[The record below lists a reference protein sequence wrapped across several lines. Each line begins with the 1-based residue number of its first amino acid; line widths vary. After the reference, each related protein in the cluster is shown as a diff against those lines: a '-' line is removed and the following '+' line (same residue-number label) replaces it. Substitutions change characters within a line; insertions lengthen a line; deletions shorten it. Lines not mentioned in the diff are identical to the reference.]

1 MGLLNCRRATFRIQ
15 SMSTPTTR
23 KPNEILATEVQ
34 YAKGI
39 GPQRAELLA
48 KLKLYCIRD
57 VLFYFPRTHEDY
69 SQIKTIDQLV
79 EGEAAAVV
87 GVIEEVDMKNTGVGR
102 TLLGVLIR
110 QGTQYLRAMWFNQPY
125 LRQKFVVGQRVMFSG
140 QPKLSGLRWEMV
152 HPKVDALAPDEESPK
167 GQVLPVYSLTEGIAQ
182 ANMRKMV
189 RAVVENYTDV
199 LEEVF
204 PAAYL
209 EQHQLLPIKTAL
221 PWLHNPPDRESLAQ
235 ARRRFVY
242 QELLVL
248 QLALALRKAGIQLG
262 QKAPQLAATAKIDA
276 RIMRLFPFELTA
288 GQLAAIREIA
298 ADMGQPVPMNRL
310 LQGDVGS
317 GKTVVA
323 IYAMLL
329 AVAHGQQAVLMTPTE
344 VLAQQHARTLDERL
358 RESRVRIGL
367 VTGSLGTKERQE
379 LKARIA
385 AGEIDLI
392 VGTQALLYGETQFAK
407 LGLVVI
413 DEQHKFGVA
422 QRAALKQSGIDPHY
436 LVMTATPIPRTVSMT
451 LFGDLDIS
459 TLRDPP
465 PGRQPVH
472 TYFATDPQR
481 EQWWEFF
488 RKKLREGRQG
498 FVVTPLVDESD
509 DLQLASVQQTFEQL
523 AHGELADFR
532 LDFLHGRMS
541 SSEKEFVMGNFRTGR
556 TQVLVATPVIE
567 VGVDIANATLMT
579 IEGGERFGLA
589 QLHQLRGRVCRGT
602 HPGYVCVFGDPK
614 TDEAQ
619 LRLEAFTKT
628 SDGFE
633 LAEADFRLRGPGD
646 LFGKEQHGLP
656 PLMIADLTRDQ
667 AILEEARRD
676 AQALFA
682 ADPQLANPEFARLR
696 KMAVKRYGGALEL
709 ADVG

>member
-1 MGLLNCRRATFRIQ
+1 MT
-15 SMSTPTTR
+15 TPSAQTP
-23 KPNEILATEVQ
+23 KEILATEVQ
-34 YAKGI
+34 FAKGI

-48 KLKLYCIRD
+48 KLELFSVRD
-57 VLFYFPRTHEDY
+57 VLFYFPRAHEDY
-69 SQIKTIDQLV
+69 SQIKTIDQLS

-87 GVIEEVDMKNTGVGR
+87 GVVEEVDLKSTGIGR
-102 TLLGVLIR
+102 SMLGVLIR
-110 QGTQYLRAMWFNQPY
+110 QGTLYLRAIWFNQPFM
-125 LRQKFVVGQRVMFSG
+125 RQKFVLGQRVMLSG
-140 QPKLSGLRWEMV
+140 QTKLSGLRWEMT
-152 HPKVDALAPDEESPK
+152 HPKVDVLADDDEAPK
-167 GQVLPVYSLTEGIAQ
+167 GQVLPVYRLTEGISQ
-182 ANMRKMV
+182 ANLRKMV
-189 RAVVENYTDV
+189 RSVVEHYTDV

-204 PAAYL
+204 PPAYL
-209 EQHQLLPIKTAL
+209 EEHQLLPIKTAL
-221 PWLHNPPDRESLAQ
+221 PWLHNPPDRDCLAQ
-235 ARRRFVY
+235 AQRRFVY

-248 QLALALRKAGIQLG
+248 QLALALRKAAIQQG
-262 QKAPQLAATAKIDA
+262 QQAPVLEATAKIDA
-276 RIMRLFPFELTA
+276 RITRLFPFELTG
-288 GQLAAIREIA
+288 GQRQAIDEIA
-298 ADMGQPVPMNRL
+298 ADMGKPAPMNRL

-317 GKTVVA
+317 GKTIVA

-344 VLAQQHARTLDERL
+344 VLAQQHARTLEERL
-358 RESRVRIGL
+358 HESRVRIGL
-367 VTGSLGTKERQE
+367 LTGSLGTKERQT
-379 LKARIA
+379 LKTQIA

-459 TLRDPP
+459 TLREPP

-472 TYFATDPQR
+472 TYFATDHQR
-481 EQWWEFF
+481 ERWWEFY

-523 AHGELADFR
+523 AHGELAEFR

-579 IEGGERFGLA
+579 IEAGERFGLA
-589 QLHQLRGRVCRGT
+589 QLHQLRGRVSRGT

-614 TDEAQ
+614 TDDAQ

-633 LAEADFRLRGPGD
+633 LADADFRLRGPGD

-656 PLMIADLTRDQ
+656 PLMIADLTRDL

-682 ADPQLANPEFARLR
+682 VDPTLARPEFARLR
-696 KMAVKRYGGALEL
+696 QMAVKRYGSALEL